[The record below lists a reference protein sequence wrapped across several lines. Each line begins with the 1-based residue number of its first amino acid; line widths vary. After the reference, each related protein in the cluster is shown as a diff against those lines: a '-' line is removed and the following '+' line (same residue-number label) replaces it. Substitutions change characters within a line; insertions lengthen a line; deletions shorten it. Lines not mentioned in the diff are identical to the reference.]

1 MVREILVEVWLSLE
15 LGSWYSQ
22 GCFSLRLTRKLC
34 PCNVQIA
41 KQDLIFGCA
50 HTDRLPLAATESA
63 ITPLF
68 ASDLDFYSGLFQ
80 IILNIIQDFLN
91 EYKQYFCNITSS
103 FSTGKCTGK
112 SSRPLFLLNIDLW
125 NLPTA
130 KMPIKNKQINKNRK
144 LQLDDHN
151 QLHRIFMSAIFKMQG
166 STLSWSSLVGI
177 PKVVRE
183 KPVFIY
189 VFIYF

>member
-1 MVREILVEVWLSLE
+1 MQEPCIGNAAYNCMNTCLSFPEGQGDQTHGKSQFYLQRSAEGYVVREILVEGWFSLE

-22 GCFSLRLTRKLC
+22 GCFSLRLTRKLS

-50 HTDRLPLAATESA
+50 HKGRLPLAATESA
-63 ITPLF
+63 ITSLF

-103 FSTGKCTGK
+103 FSTGKFTGK
-112 SSRPLFLLNIDLW
+112 SPRPLFLLNTDLW
-125 NLPTA
+125 NP
-130 KMPIKNKQINKNRK
+130 PHCQN
-144 LQLDDHN
+144 
-151 QLHRIFMSAIFKMQG
+151 G
-166 STLSWSSLVGI
+166 
-177 PKVVRE
+177 
-183 KPVFIY
+183 Y
-189 VFIYF
+189 